1 MNLQV
6 KDPRCK
12 FWSLLPS
19 LKHGA
24 LSWQKRRTHVTPR
37 HSIHNCVLWI
47 LPPESLQFFSSV
59 HFYGHCPAN
68 TLSPSSAIAWLDF
81 LLLLFSS
88 PHGRYVEQIEIRWH
102 NFTLERPSKTSQQ
115 TQSKTPSPAQG
126 WESYAWQAR
135 GFLWGCCTCLGM
147 LSPHWP
153 PLGFQ
158 TCSALSYL
166 RTQLGQFLCC
176 GVPLPC
182 TLPTRI
188 TLHTLNSLLR
198 SHLHRRAFPDNS
210 LAPFCSPSTFKFSS
224 SHHLFL

>member
-1 MNLQV
+1 M
-6 KDPRCK
+6 DSTSR
-12 FWSLLPS
+12 
-19 LKHGA
+19 
-24 LSWQKRRTHVTPR
+24 
-37 HSIHNCVLWI
+37 I
-47 LPPESLQFFSSV
+47 SLQFFSSI

-102 NFTLERPSKTSQQ
+102 NFTLESPSKTSQQ

-126 WESYAWQAR
+126 WESHAWQAC

-153 PLGFQ
+153 PLRFQ

-166 RTQLGQFLCC
+166 RTQLGQFLCR

-188 TLHTLNSLLR
+188 TTHARLSASKSPPQKGLPWQQPSSLLF
-198 SHLHRRAFPDNS
+198 SLNVQIQFFTSFVSLNNS
-210 LAPFCSPSTFKFSS
+210 LATKIN
-224 SHHLFL
+224 